1 MRGANFWVIVFFAL
15 INNGCSLL
23 GHGEGSVGGV
33 ARSME
38 FKTEVAEAVEMQR
51 SQKLNTG
58 NPPPATQR
66 DDFADLSDG
75 SGVEE
80 G

>member
-1 MRGANFWVIVFFAL
+1 MRGVKFWVIVFFAL

-38 FKTEVAEAVEMQR
+38 FKTEVAEAIEMQR
-51 SQKLNTG
+51 GQKLNAG
-58 NPPPATQR
+58 NPPPKTGELFSEIFQWT
-66 DDFADLSDG
+66 
-75 SGVEE
+75 VV
-80 G
+80 

>member
-1 MRGANFWVIVFFAL
+1 MKGANFWVIVFFAV

-51 SQKLNTG
+51 SQQLNAG
-58 NPPPATQR
+58 NPPPRHSEMISPIFQ
-66 DDFADLSDG
+66 FE
-75 SGVEE
+75 VV
-80 G
+80 

>member
-1 MRGANFWVIVFFAL
+1 MRGVKFWVIVFFAL

-23 GHGEGSVGGV
+23 GYGEGSVGGV

-51 SQKLNTG
+51 SQKLNAG
-58 NPPPATQR
+58 NPPPRHSEMISPIFQL
-66 DDFADLSDG
+66 D
-75 SGVEE
+75 VV
-80 G
+80 

>member
-38 FKTEVAEAVEMQR
+38 FKTEVAQDIEMLRAQR
-51 SQKLNTG
+51 LTAG
-58 NPPPATQR
+58 HPPPKQGELFSTIFQWSVA
-66 DDFADLSDG
+66 
-75 SGVEE
+75 
-80 G
+80 

>member
-1 MRGANFWVIVFFAL
+1 MKGANFWVIVFFAL

-33 ARSME
+33 ARALE
-38 FKTEVAEAVEMQR
+38 FKTEVSEAVQMQR

-58 NPPPATQR
+58 NPPPRHSEVISPIFQ
-66 DDFADLSDG
+66 FE
-75 SGVEE
+75 VV
-80 G
+80 

>member
-1 MRGANFWVIVFFAL
+1 VRGMNFWVIVFFAL

-38 FKTEVAEAVEMQR
+38 FKTEVAEAIEMQR
-51 SQKLNTG
+51 AQQLNAG
-58 NPPPATQR
+58 NPPPKHGELFSEIFQWT
-66 DDFADLSDG
+66 
-75 SGVEE
+75 VV
-80 G
+80 